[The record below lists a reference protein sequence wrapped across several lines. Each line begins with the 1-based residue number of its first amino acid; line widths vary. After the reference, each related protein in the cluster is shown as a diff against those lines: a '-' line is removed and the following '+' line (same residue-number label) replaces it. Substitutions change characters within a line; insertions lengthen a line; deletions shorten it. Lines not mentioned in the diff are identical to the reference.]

1 MKKIILYIFI
11 MTGTLLLPTEKQ
23 DVANLEPIQAVWLRS
38 ENEKLI
44 LQTDTEDI
52 GIGRTVAEALADMKL
67 HSPGIVYLDT
77 AEYLLVDENAT
88 THIQELNGILRKS
101 VHVSLWN
108 GEGELVEAARYMQS
122 HKSGMELG
130 DWAQGTE
137 LEKIPKIS

>member
-11 MTGTLLLPTEKQ
+11 MIGTLLLPTEKQ

>member
-11 MTGTLLLPTEKQ
+11 MIGTLLLPTEKQ

-108 GEGELVEAARYMQS
+108 GEGELVEAARYMRS

>member
-88 THIQELNGILRKS
+88 THIQELNGMLRKS